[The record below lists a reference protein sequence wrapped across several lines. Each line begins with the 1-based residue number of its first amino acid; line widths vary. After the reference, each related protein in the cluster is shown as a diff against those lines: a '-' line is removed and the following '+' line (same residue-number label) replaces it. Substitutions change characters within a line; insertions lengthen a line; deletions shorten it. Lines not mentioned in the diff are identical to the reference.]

1 MNSFLKFPGT
11 TFRLAQLKEN
21 QSADLGKGNVTDPQ
35 KLASLPCSYTLQ
47 ITGKAMHLSFAAQIE
62 KNSYIHFPVH
72 NPVNDPIR
80 QVSLDETN
88 CKIMTLYS

>member
-1 MNSFLKFPGT
+1 MNSFLQFPGT

-47 ITGKAMHLSFAAQIE
+47 ITDKAMHLSFAAQIE
-62 KNSYIHFPVH
+62 KKSYIHFPVY
-72 NPVNDPIR
+72 NPFNEPIR